1 MGKYGRYNGG
11 THFKYLKKKAVQTKK
26 VIEPRATDEQL
37 ELLKSFG
44 LNFQKN
50 SISYKRAN
58 ELIMI
63 KQRESNGI

>member
-11 THFKYLKKKAVQTKK
+11 THFKYLKNKEVQTKK

-50 SISYKRAN
+50 SISYKRAE
-58 ELIMI
+58 ELITI
-63 KQRESNGI
+63 KQKGSN